1 MKVTKTSMSFKKIFF
16 GSLLV
21 IVSAGLSYG
30 IYYASQAFPIL
41 AGYGAKNLCSCVTL
55 GGRQPEDVIK
65 NELGGGILKLGSF
78 EWHAEDSSATA
89 SVLGFA
95 KRKAIYRK
103 GLGCTLMNE
112 VEEQDLRNQK
122 FIVATPPSINQ
133 DTINWPMGN
142 LIKDSLIVGIDYQK
156 INQTVADA
164 FAEPG
169 EEKNRRTR
177 AILVIYDGQI
187 IAEKYTDGFNQN
199 SRLLGWSMTKSLTN
213 ALMGLL
219 VKEEKVSLNDKGLF
233 EEWKKDDR
241 NAISI
246 HNLMQASS
254 GLAWKEIYSGPSDA
268 TKMLFRKRDA
278 GLFASQSPL
287 AKQPDTDFY
296 YSSGTTN
303 MLSWIIRNKVGEADY
318 HRFPYNNLFYKIG
331 MNSMIMEPDAG
342 GTLIGSSFSYA
353 TARDWARFGLLYLND
368 GMWGS
373 ERILPEGWVEY
384 TSTPAKGAEMG
395 EYGAQFW
402 LNAGAQGD
410 PENRMYPDVPAD
422 LFWADGYE
430 GQNVFILPSK
440 NLVVVK
446 LSLSSG
452 NYLDDNK
459 FLFDL
464 ISSLP

>member
-1 MKVTKTSMSFKKIFF
+1 MSAKKII
-16 GSLLV
+16 GWSLL
-21 IVSAGLSYG
+21 IVLAGALSYG
-30 IYYASQAFPIL
+30 VYYASQAFPIL
-41 AGYGAKNLCSCVTL
+41 SGYGAKALCSCVTL
-55 GGRQPEDVIK
+55 GERQPGDVVK
-65 NELGGGILKLGSF
+65 NELGGGILALGSF
-78 EWHAEDSSATA
+78 EFNASDSSATG
-89 SVLGFA
+89 SVFGFA

-103 GLGCTLMNE
+103 GLGCTLISE
-112 VEEQDLRNQK
+112 IEESELRNQRFNVSQK
-122 FIVATPPSINQ
+122 PSVNQ
-133 DTINWPMGN
+133 DTIAWPFGN
-142 LIKDSLIVGIDYQK
+142 RVPDTLLAGIDYEK
-156 INQTVADA
+156 ISQVLEDA
-164 FAEPG
+164 FTEPG

-177 AILVIYDGQI
+177 AIIILYDGQI
-187 IAEKYTDGFNQN
+187 IGEKYAEGFNKN

-219 VKEEKVSLNDKGLF
+219 VKEGKISLNDQAPI
-233 EEWKKDDR
+233 EEWKQDGR
-241 NAISI
+241 SAITI

-254 GLAWKEIYSGPSDA
+254 GLEWKEVYSGPSDA
-268 TKMLFRKRDA
+268 TRMLFRKRDA
-278 GLFASQSPL
+278 GIFASHAPL

-303 MLSWIIRNKVGEADY
+303 ILSWIIRNNIGDSAY
-318 HRFPYNNLFYKIG
+318 HSFPYTNLFHRVG
-331 MNSMIMEPDAG
+331 MYSMVMEPDAG
-342 GTLIGSSFSYA
+342 GTFVGSSFSYA

-368 GMWGS
+368 GMWGD

-402 LNAGAQGD
+402 LNAGAKED
-410 PENRMYPDVPAD
+410 AAKRYYPDVPAD

-459 FLFDL
+459 FLAD
-464 ISSLP
+464 IIKALP